1 MQYFLVVSIHKIFSI
16 YIRNQRKMKNLG
28 IVILISLLLGAC
40 NGNSKTDDTNKYSRT
55 IVEQA
60 NEMGQ
65 LLMEKDFRS
74 FARFTYP
81 KIIEMMGGLENMVA
95 IMEKGM
101 VEMESDG
108 TKFLNVTFG
117 EPTAVIKAGNEL
129 QCTLS
134 QTISMKV
141 PEGRIVAKS
150 TMIAIS
156 VDGGTNWFF
165 IDSSGKDIQTLRSS
179 IPDLS
184 MDLLIPEA
192 EQPVFYKD

>member
-1 MQYFLVVSIHKIFSI
+1 
-16 YIRNQRKMKNLG
+16 MKNLG
-28 IVILISLLLGAC
+28 IVVLISLLLGAC
-40 NGNSKTDDTNKYSRT
+40 NGSSKTDDTNKYSLT
-55 IVEQA
+55 IVKQA

-65 LLMEKDFRS
+65 LLMEHDFRS
-74 FARFTYP
+74 FARFTHP

-108 TKFLNVTFG
+108 TRFLDVTFG

-141 PEGRIVAKS
+141 SEGRVVAKS
-150 TMIAIS
+150 AMIAIW
-156 VDGGTNWFF
+156 VDGGTNWVF
-165 IDSSGKDIQTLRSS
+165 IDTSGKDIQTLRSLL
-179 IPDLS
+179 PDLS
-184 MDLLIPEA
+184 MDLFIPET
-192 EQPVFYKD
+192 EQPEFFKD